1 MQILEAK
8 LKEIPRSAKQTVIE
22 LKAAFSAELT
32 TLFLKTNMIQNDLT
46 ESQGLTRKKIQYLEE
61 IRLDLLTRMSNMV
74 PRQELVSAREEVKVS
89 NENAELLSY
98 EATKQR
104 ELVHALSDRLQ
115 TMQEQHDKLILK
127 MQVILFD
134 LSI

>member
-1 MQILEAK
+1 VQILEAK